1 MNKIL
6 TIVFKT
12 AEQDISSAMAAAV
25 NELHKLGHSVKEVRL
40 TDDSGETKVAVNQ
53 IAGVTEPDPATVPDP
68 VSDGGVAADGGA
80 VASHEDVALAAA
92 EAAWNSLSDEEKGS
106 FDHDEFV
113 TSVAKSATAPADS
126 TTTTS

>member
-53 IAGVTEPDPATVPDP
+53 IAGVTEPDPAEATVPP
-68 VSDGGVAADGGA
+68 ADGGVAADGGA

-92 EAAWNSLSDEEKGS
+92 EAAWNSLSDEEKES

-113 TSVAKSATAPADS
+113 TSVAKAATAPADS